1 MLRALAPWLWLLP
14 AGAVLV
20 PFFVI
25 PLGVIARYSFNRD
38 DPLAFMVEDWTL
50 ANYGRILLDP
60 FYAAIFGN
68 TIWLSAS
75 IAVVTLLAAY
85 PFAYFIVRYAKGSR
99 DFLLWAVYLPLIV
112 SVIVRVFGWIIIT
125 ADSGLINTVLLT
137 LGLTNQPLRL
147 LFEVEGMSLAMVH
160 RYLPLMVLP
169 LVNALAKIDQVYVNA
184 AADLGASRRHRFLTI
199 TLPLSIPGIVAGF
212 QLVFANVL
220 SDFVLPNLM
229 GTTRFRLLAPAI
241 YEEASTHLAYATAS
255 AMAMVMMILVVVI
268 LILTTLFYRIVAPW
282 ARGL

>member
-184 AADLGASRRHRFLTI
+184 AADLGGGC
-199 TLPLSIPGIVAGF
+199 PG
-212 QLVFANVL
+212 
-220 SDFVLPNLM
+220 
-229 GTTRFRLLAPAI
+229 RC
-241 YEEASTHLAYATAS
+241 
-255 AMAMVMMILVVVI
+255 
-268 LILTTLFYRIVAPW
+268 
-282 ARGL
+282 